1 MNLVI
6 SIVIGAVIG
15 YITNWLAIKMLFK
28 PYTEKRIGR
37 FKLPFT
43 PGLIPKE
50 RDRIAKSVG
59 DTVGRHLVTGENMME
74 AMESQEMKSYLHDIF
89 IKKS

>member
-37 FKLPFT
+37 FKLP
-43 PGLIPKE
+43 LHQDLYQRKE
-50 RDRIAKSVG
+50 I
-59 DTVGRHLVTGENMME
+59 E
-74 AMESQEMKSYLHDIF
+74 
-89 IKKS
+89 